1 MYLLD
6 TSVVSELRRRR
17 PHPAVLRWLTDVPNQ
32 ETFVSAVT
40 VGEIQAGIE
49 RTREQD
55 SEKASELE
63 AWLAHLVETHEILP
77 MDADAFRAWGRIR
90 HRRSD
95 TLLVD
100 AMIAATA
107 RTRGLTVATRNLS
120 DFLALGVDAFDPFS
134 GTWSRVSRS

>member
-1 MYLLD
+1 MQWVES
-6 TSVVSELRRRR
+6 T
-17 PHPAVLRWLTDVPNQ
+17 PAR
-32 ETFVSAVT
+32 ETFVSAVS

-55 SEKASELE
+55 TDKADELE
-63 AWLAHLVETHEILP
+63 AWLAQMVGSHEILP
-77 MDADAFRAWGRIR
+77 MDADSFRECGRIR

-107 RTRGLTVATRNLS
+107 RVRGLTVATRNLA
-120 DFLALGVDAFDPFS
+120 DFRALGVDVFDPFTGAS
-134 GTWSRVSRS
+134 VVESR